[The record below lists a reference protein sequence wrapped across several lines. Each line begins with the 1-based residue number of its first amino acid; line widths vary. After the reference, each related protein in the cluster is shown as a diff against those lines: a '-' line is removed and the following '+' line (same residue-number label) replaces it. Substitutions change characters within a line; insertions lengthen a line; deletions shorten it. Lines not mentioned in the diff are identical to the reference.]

1 MGVGGRAVAGW
12 HSAVITA
19 QGSPELSAPA
29 SSQAEPG
36 QSFSSLCSLLAPAD
50 LVPLC
55 RDCMQVEPGL
65 ISKRGGIISVSSM
78 PHTATTG

>member
-29 SSQAEPG
+29 SGQAAKP
-36 QSFSSLCSLLAPAD
+36 SPASLSAAFVLFLAPAD
-50 LVPLC
+50 LVPLPRLHAGRTRANLERG
-55 RDCMQVEPGL
+55 RDYQC
-65 ISKRGGIISVSSM
+65 
-78 PHTATTG
+78 